1 MKKTTIVGI
10 NAFIIALLL
19 FILIYPLKP
28 EINLK
33 EKEVRL
39 RWMALYKNYTIYID
53 DNKEFTSPIE
63 IKTERKDYPL
73 ELEPGIYF
81 WKVSHK
87 KISSPVKKLTLL
99 SDVSIR
105 VRNDS
110 LENDGN
116 VDLNISLESVTG
128 AIAADLPYKDKIK
141 LEDRNYNI
149 TARQK

>member
-1 MKKTTIVGI
+1 MRKIAIIGI
-10 NAFIIALLL
+10 NVVVIVVVVTMMV
-19 FILIYPLKP
+19 YPLKP
-28 EINLK
+28 EIDLK
-33 EKEVRL
+33 EREVRL
-39 RWMALYKNYTIYID
+39 RWYGVYKSYTLYVD
-53 DNKEFTSPIE
+53 DNREFTSPIE
-63 IKTERKDYPL
+63 IKTERKNYPL

-81 WKVSHK
+81 WKIK
-87 KISSPVKKLTLL
+87 AGKISSPVKKLTLL
-99 SDVSIR
+99 SDVSIK
-105 VRNDS
+105 VKNNS